1 MRFVILCPAN
11 AITGGPEALHQLC
24 AMLRLKGAE
33 AAMHYFGRE
42 QSGRAKPAVYDEY
55 DTVET
60 HNVEDQPDSAVVA
73 PETRPQLLAPFKR
86 ARRCL
91 WWLSVDNYLSA
102 AAKRRRSAVHRLR
115 ALVQGSEPNI
125 ADPRLVH
132 MVQSAYADDFVR
144 RNGGHTVLPVSDYIN
159 SKLLADSN
167 PDRRHDIVLFNPK
180 KGMEFTRKIMTAYPE
195 FVFMPLQGLDHAGMR
210 AVLGSAKL
218 YIDFGHHPGKDR
230 MPREAARAGC
240 CILTSRSG
248 SAGYQAD
255 MPVPDDCKFEASES
269 QIPAI
274 GRMIDSIFSNF
285 STHTGRFD
293 RYRHHIAAEKAT
305 FETEVGAFIDL
316 LQRTQ
321 PRSAHQPASLL
332 QGLRRA

>member
-1 MRFVILCPAN
+1 MRIIILCPAN
-11 AITGGPEALHQLC
+11 AVTGGPEAMHQLC
-24 AMLRLKGAE
+24 AALRRKGVD

-42 QSGRAKPAVYDEY
+42 QRGGGKPAEYDEY
-55 DTVET
+55 DTIET
-60 HNVEDQPDSAVVA
+60 HGLEDQPDCAVIA
-73 PETRPQLLAPFKR
+73 PETRPQLLAPLRR

-115 ALVQGSEPNI
+115 ALVQGSEPSI
-125 ADPRLVH
+125 ADAGLVH

-144 RNGGHTVLPVSDYIN
+144 RNGAQIVLPVSDYIN
-159 SKLLADSN
+159 PKLLAETN
-167 PDRRHDIVLFNPK
+167 PSQRKNIILFNPK
-180 KGMEFTRKIMTAYPE
+180 KGMAFTRKLMAAYPE

-240 CILTSRSG
+240 CILTSLSG
-248 SAGYQAD
+248 SARYHED
-255 MPVPDDCKFEASES
+255 MPIPDDYKFDASEKE
-269 QIPAI
+269 IPAI
-274 GRMIDSIFSNF
+274 GRMIDSIFSDF
-285 STHTGRFD
+285 PAHSGRFAS
-293 RYRHHIAAEKAT
+293 YRQHIATEKGT
-305 FETEVGAFIDL
+305 FETEVEAFIDL
-316 LQRTQ
+316 LQSTQ
-321 PRSAHQPASLL
+321 SRLTREPVWLS